1 MAIAVAKSTGDT
13 IVRPKKDRK
22 TPNTRFTFKYI
33 RILLHFT
40 IINLQKILYPFRF
53 SHFSPIIS

>member
-13 IVRPKKDRK
+13 TVRPKNDRK

-33 RILLHFT
+33 RNLLHFT
-40 IINLQKILYPFRF
+40 IINL
-53 SHFSPIIS
+53 